1 MMDTMATADIMGV
14 YKNPYYRDVCIVEML
29 IDERPDLIDF
39 SSFYCIDKSLPES
52 DWQSVFGER
61 FLSADGEN
69 VIGDGIDKP
78 GGSDNGTRVVF
89 GLYAE
94 ALELPLSTPYGRFA
108 LPSPGELPHRLKNVA
123 LDIFID

>member
-61 FLSADGEN
+61 FLS
-69 VIGDGIDKP
+69 V
-78 GGSDNGTRVVF
+78 

-108 LPSPGELPHRLKNVA
+108 LPSPGELSRRLKNVA